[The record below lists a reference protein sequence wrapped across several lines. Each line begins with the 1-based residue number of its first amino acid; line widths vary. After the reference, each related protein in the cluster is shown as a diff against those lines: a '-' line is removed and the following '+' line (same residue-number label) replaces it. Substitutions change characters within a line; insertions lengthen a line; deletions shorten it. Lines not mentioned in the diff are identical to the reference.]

1 MGVKKQQWET
11 AVAQILAGMAE
22 MRGFKEYLY
31 AGIDFGTNAAAASI
45 EQTAVDAEARKKELA
60 EAQKLSQSVHHPV
73 PPPPPPPTPPPSY
86 PPTLNP
92 PLGQRGTP
100 SQAGSSGSVLAL
112 QSTAAVPA
120 LSATALALR
129 KPASQRT
136 DEEVLAAAEGGAP
149 QQGRSRVGR
158 SRSPHCGEHLPEG
171 YEDF

>member
-1 MGVKKQQWET
+1 M
-11 AVAQILAGMAE
+11 LAAMAE
-22 MRGFKEYLY
+22 MRGLREYLR
-31 AGIDFGTNAAAASI
+31 AGIDFGVRAAAANA
-45 EQTAVDAEARKKELA
+45 EQAVVDAEARKKELA
-60 EAQKLSQSVHHPV
+60 EAQTLSQSVPNPV
-73 PPPPPPPTPPPSY
+73 PPPPPTPPPSY

-92 PLGQRGTP
+92 TLGQRGTP

-112 QSTAAVPA
+112 QNTAAMPA

-158 SRSPHCGEHLPEG
+158 SRSPHGGEQLPDIFRVQEG